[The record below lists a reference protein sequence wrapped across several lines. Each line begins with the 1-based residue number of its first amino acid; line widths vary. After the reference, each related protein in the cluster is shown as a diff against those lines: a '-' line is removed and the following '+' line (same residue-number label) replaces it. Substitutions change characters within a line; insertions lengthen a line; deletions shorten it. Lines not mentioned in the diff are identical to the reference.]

1 MQNRTNALENTV
13 ILHDI
18 PCCRSDFRLVPND
31 YEPFC
36 FYFIVWKIVIYK
48 PKNDMAN
55 FSIVVVPTK
64 NYQMADIE

>member
-1 MQNRTNALENTV
+1 MQNHYKCMENTV
-13 ILHDI
+13 FARYSMLWERFSI
-18 PCCRSDFRLVPND
+18 SSKD

>member
-1 MQNRTNALENTV
+1 MQNRTNAWKIRL
-13 ILHDI
+13 LHDI
-18 PCCRSDFRLVPND
+18 PCCGSDIRLVPND

-64 NYQMADIE
+64 KLSNADIE